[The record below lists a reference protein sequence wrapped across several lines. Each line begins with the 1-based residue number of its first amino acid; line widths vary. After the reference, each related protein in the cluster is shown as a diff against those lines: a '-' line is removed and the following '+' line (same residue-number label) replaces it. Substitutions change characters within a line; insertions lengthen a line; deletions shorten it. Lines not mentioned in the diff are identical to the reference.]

1 MHGNV
6 TNVTLRKDFYPTLNS
21 TFYYELCFLNEFKD
35 SCDNSV
41 MKSTGFVVSEY
52 PTFTVYLEDDT
63 FGKIDLYRLNSL
75 TGEKVYVQKE
85 VGEIDYAKGEIKL
98 YNLTI
103 ISGSYSDNK
112 IEIRVEPASKDVNA
126 MREVY
131 LDVDISK
138 SNFSAVAE

>member
-1 MHGNV
+1 M
-6 TNVTLRKDFYPTLNS
+6 
-21 TFYYELCFLNEFKD
+21 
-35 SCDNSV
+35 
-41 MKSTGFVVSEY
+41 
-52 PTFTVYLEDDT
+52 EDDT

-85 VGEIDYAKGEIKL
+85 VGEINYAKGEIQL

-138 SNFSAVAE
+138 SNFNAVAE

>member
-1 MHGNV
+1 M
-6 TNVTLRKDFYPTLNS
+6 
-21 TFYYELCFLNEFKD
+21 
-35 SCDNSV
+35 
-41 MKSTGFVVSEY
+41 
-52 PTFTVYLEDDT
+52 YLEDDT

-75 TGEKVYVQKE
+75 TGEKIYVQKE

>member
-1 MHGNV
+1 MCI
-6 TNVTLRKDFYPTLNS
+6 RDR
-21 TFYYELCFLNEFKD
+21 
-35 SCDNSV
+35 
-41 MKSTGFVVSEY
+41 
-52 PTFTVYLEDDT
+52 
-63 FGKIDLYRLNSL
+63 YRLNSL

-85 VGEIDYAKGEIKL
+85 VGEINYAKGEIQL

-138 SNFSAVAE
+138 SNFNAVAE

>member
-1 MHGNV
+1 M
-6 TNVTLRKDFYPTLNS
+6 
-21 TFYYELCFLNEFKD
+21 
-35 SCDNSV
+35 
-41 MKSTGFVVSEY
+41 
-52 PTFTVYLEDDT
+52 EDDT

-75 TGEKVYVQKE
+75 TGEKIYVQKE